1 MSWAVPANRG
11 EALFLGPSVAHCARR
26 LGWLP
31 RWIVGD
37 MAYISLATQRAIRER
52 WNVAVVTK
60 LRPDMNW
67 VEPYDDKGVP
77 RCPQGQRLDWLG
89 YEAASAQQWFGVG
102 ERAELCPW
110 CWEQARCPRQFAY
123 AAERH
128 EILLGLVPQASTL
141 AQHLLDKV
149 RPWVEPAQSYEKHQ
163 LGLSAFFLNSLQLTW
178 VMALLADTVVLLRA
192 HALLSRP
199 TPPALLGELA
209 PRQLVFDWF

>member
-1 MSWAVPANRG
+1 MPLMSWAVPANRG

-89 YEAASAQQWFGVG
+89 
-102 ERAELCPW
+102 
-110 CWEQARCPRQFAY
+110 
-123 AAERH
+123 
-128 EILLGLVPQASTL
+128 
-141 AQHLLDKV
+141 
-149 RPWVEPAQSYEKHQ
+149 
-163 LGLSAFFLNSLQLTW
+163 
-178 VMALLADTVVLLRA
+178 
-192 HALLSRP
+192 
-199 TPPALLGELA
+199 
-209 PRQLVFDWF
+209 